1 MTKTHKVLLGA
12 NEYNEIVFGEFEVK
26 PSYNGDGYEFSASF
40 FTVAPTRV
48 DDVDLDD
55 YYEALVDDMMHDG
68 KWLWMQCDEYDC
80 KPSDLA
86 YEMASGIDDIR
97 DILDC
102 SLYPNIIT
110 VNGSDWV
117 FESMSCGQ
125 HDTRNSMTEYVDKDS
140 YNKLHDLLDNYR
152 NKNVDADVI
161 AEVDELAKKMYHDD
175 TFIESWIA
183 DYIERVIM

>member
-1 MTKTHKVLLGA
+1 MTKTKVLLGA
-12 NEYNEIVFGEFEVK
+12 TEYNEIVFGEFGVK
-26 PSYNGDGYEFSASF
+26 PSYDDGGYEFSASF

-55 YYEALVDDMMHDG
+55 YYEALVDDMMYDG
-68 KWLWMQCDEYDC
+68 KWLWDRCDEYDC

-86 YEMASGIDDIR
+86 AEMANCTDDVQ
-97 DILDC
+97 DVLDC
-102 SLYPNIIT
+102 SMYSET
-110 VNGSDWV
+110 VTVDGEDWV

-125 HDTRNSMTEYVDKDS
+125 HDTQNSMTEYVDKDL
-140 YNKLHDLLDNYR
+140 YNKLHDLWDNYR

-175 TFIESWIA
+175 AFIEDWIA
-183 DYIERVIM
+183 DYIERVMM

>member
-1 MTKTHKVLLGA
+1 MTKTKVLLGA
-12 NEYNEIVFGEFEVK
+12 TEYNEIVFGEFGVRQ
-26 PSYNGDGYEFSASF
+26 SYNDDGYEFSASF

-55 YYEALVDDMMHDG
+55 YYEALVDDMMYDG
-68 KWLWMQCDEYDC
+68 KWLWDRCDEYDC

-86 YEMASGIDDIR
+86 AEMASDTCDVRDVLDCNMYPEIIIIDDEE
-97 DILDC
+97 
-102 SLYPNIIT
+102 
-110 VNGSDWV
+110 WV

-125 HDTRNSMTEYVDKDS
+125 HDTRNYMTEYVDKDS
-140 YNKLHDLLDNYR
+140 YNKLHDLWDNYR

-175 TFIESWIA
+175 TFIEDWIA
-183 DYIERVIM
+183 DYIERVMM